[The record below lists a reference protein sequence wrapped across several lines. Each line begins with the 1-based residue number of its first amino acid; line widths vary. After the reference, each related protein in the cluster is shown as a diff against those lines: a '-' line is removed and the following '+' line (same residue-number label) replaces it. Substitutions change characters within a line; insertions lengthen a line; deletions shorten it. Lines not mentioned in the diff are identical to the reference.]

1 LIHKLAAFSRNG
13 EQRPNTVIMDAYATK
28 KDVQEIVDKAVTD
41 LSEII
46 STFAQQVDTRFNKI
60 EEELSELR

>member
-1 LIHKLAAFSRNG
+1 
-13 EQRPNTVIMDAYATK
+13 MDAYATK